1 MITLITSGPD
11 YKLTPS
17 DLMELSRAHREMP
30 ISQLVTF
37 GGSPGLEQW
46 AKGRRIPVRIYT
58 SLPELLSAV
67 DAAIVFPGR
76 YMDGLMRMIEQR
88 HLKEVWDW
96 RGTTQEA
103 KDVILANKAAQSH
116 YDAIVN
122 GDIEPIG
129 YSTEQRGRVPEA
141 V

>member
-30 ISQLVTF
+30 ITQLVTF

-46 AKGRRIPVRIYT
+46 AKGRRIPVRIMTGLADIVDY
-58 SLPELLSAV
+58 V

-76 YMDGLMRMIEQR
+76 YMDGLMRMLTIRPTLEI
-88 HLKEVWDW
+88 WDW
-96 RGTTQEA
+96 RGTPQEA
-103 KDVILANKAAQSH
+103 KDVILSNKAAAAH
-116 YDAIVN
+116 YDGIVN